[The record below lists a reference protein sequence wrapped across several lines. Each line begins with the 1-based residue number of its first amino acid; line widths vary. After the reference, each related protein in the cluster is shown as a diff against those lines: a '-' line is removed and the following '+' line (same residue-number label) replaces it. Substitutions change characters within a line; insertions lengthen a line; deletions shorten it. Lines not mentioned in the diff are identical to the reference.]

1 MLTVSISLAVCLKL
15 TLKRNQNPSTQWM
28 FHICNVYIRD
38 ETTSVLLCSAL
49 HGTAEN
55 LIPATDHAGLCTPP
69 HEDNGLTL
77 GYTDSNLDPKAVADK
92 NQRI

>member
-28 FHICNVYIRD
+28 FHICNVCIRD